1 MPEPND
7 LCLGS
12 DGAPVQGMAGRFGGD
27 PVVMVSAKWLASLSP
42 AGHGNVATSYW
53 CSRWMVKNTDNGRVT
68 GLGKERVNIFAAG

>member
-1 MPEPND
+1 
-7 LCLGS
+7 
-12 DGAPVQGMAGRFGGD
+12 
-27 PVVMVSAKWLASLSP
+27 MVSAKWLASLSP